1 MNVFKKSTGMSLG
14 EYVTLL
20 RLSYAQALLM
30 KEDINILQIAMD
42 SGFGSVSAFNK
53 CFRKQSG
60 MTPRSSSAS
69 AARRMG
75 ASPAADAPR

>member
-1 MNVFKKSTGMSLG
+1 
-14 EYVTLL
+14 
-20 RLSYAQALLM
+20 M

-60 MTPRSSSAS
+60 MTPSEFKRERSPSHGGL
-69 AARRMG
+69 AR
-75 ASPAADAPR
+75 S